1 MVDSLLKLADGVHR
15 DVLPRIYHERHLGVV
30 SKSALD
36 LVRRSPAHYKAWVDE
51 ELDDEETPA
60 LKFGRGFHCA
70 LLEPERFDEDFAIEP
85 DVGPRNLK
93 YGKDAIAAWRAEH
106 EGVEHLSPDDGKAIV
121 HMVASIRRHPL
132 ASRMIRDGVSELT
145 LKWTDA
151 ETGLTCK
158 SRLDYYV
165 ESLGMI
171 VDAKSTIDARW
182 EPFRRDMVKHG
193 YEIQDALYRSAA
205 LTLGLPVK
213 HFVFLAVEKTAP
225 YAVATYTL
233 DEAGIAA
240 GFSKARAA
248 IDTLAHCVT
257 TKTWPGYD
265 VGIQTIDW
273 PTWAA

>member
-1 MVDSLLKLADGVHR
+1 
-15 DVLPRIYHERHLGVV
+15 
-30 SKSALD
+30 
-36 LVRRSPAHYKAWVDE
+36 
-51 ELDDEETPA
+51 
-60 LKFGRGFHCA
+60 
-70 LLEPERFDEDFAIEP
+70 
-85 DVGPRNLK
+85 
-93 YGKDAIAAWRAEH
+93 
-106 EGVEHLSPDDGKAIV
+106 
-121 HMVASIRRHPL
+121 MVASVRRHPL

-145 LKWTDA
+145 LKWTDQ

-171 VDAKSTIDARW
+171 VDAKSCLDARW
-182 EPFRRDMVKHG
+182 EPFRRDMIKHG

-205 LTLGLPVK
+205 LTLGLRVQ
-213 HFVFLAVEKTAP
+213 HFVFLAVEKTPP

-233 DEAGIAA
+233 DANGIAS
-240 GFSKARAA
+240 GYSKARAA
-248 IDTLAHCVT
+248 IDTLAHCVK